1 MPLMSPMSLELKYLQ
16 RVYSKNRFA
25 RRVLECYMGCGAR
38 LKTDI
43 QYTQMHWSCVQK
55 QFKTVLF
62 NKDIFVQSFLM
73 PPNVNDVFN

>member
-1 MPLMSPMSLELKYLQ
+1 MSPMSLELKYLQ

-43 QYTQMHWSCVQK
+43 QYTQMHWSCVKNNLK
-55 QFKTVLF
+55 QYYLIK
-62 NKDIFVQSFLM
+62 IFLCKAF
-73 PPNVNDVFN
+73 